1 MGFIY
6 KIIVA
11 GAGSK
16 GDRPA
21 TIMGLVGLI
30 DVTWLDASVS
40 FKSLWCLDLQ
50 NLQDEE

>member
-21 TIMGLVGLI
+21 TIMGSVRLI
-30 DVTWLDASVS
+30 VVTWHDVSIS
-40 FKSLWCLDLQ
+40 FKLLRCLDLQ
-50 NLQDEE
+50 NYLEDK